1 MAAERYVLLGLAH
14 VRSAWFRDL
23 SRSSTTASLPIEFLK
38 AMSIEEV
45 RVRLR
50 GGRGYSAVV
59 IDDGIAGFDRDVID
73 LALEAGC
80 AVIVIDSGR
89 TNVQWSNLGTSAVL
103 PADFSST
110 ELLQVLAQV
119 ATPIT
124 RRHESPPPLDGS
136 DARPGYR
143 ARVVAVTGPGGAGR
157 STVSIALAQGLAADA
172 RHAGLV
178 CLADLALHADHAMLH
193 ASPDVVPGVVELVE
207 AHRGGTP
214 TIDTIRS
221 MSWWVEDRGYHLL
234 LGLRRHRDW
243 TLIRPRAFQAAFD
256 GLRRGFRVVVA
267 DIDDDLEGERI
278 SGSLDVEDRNAM
290 ARSVVQVA
298 DLVVVVGAPGMKGL
312 HSLLRVVR
320 DLLDQG
326 VAGDRV
332 LPVINRAPRSPRA
345 RAEITRSFGD
355 LLASSTGERSVPT
368 PVHLPMRRNL
378 EMSLRDGARLPEPWL
393 ASVCGPCVAMLD
405 RDGGDDDTDE
415 RSMLEP
421 VAIAPGSLGSWTEQ
435 LDGDGAAP

>member
-23 SRSSTTASLPIEFLK
+23 SRSSTSAALPIEFLK

-50 GGRGYSAVV
+50 SGRGYSALI
-59 IDDGIAGFDRDVID
+59 IDDGITGLDRDLID
-73 LALEAGC
+73 LALEVGC

-89 TNVQWSNLGTSAVL
+89 SIVQWSNLGTSAVL
-103 PADFSST
+103 PSDFDRGD
-110 ELLQVLAQV
+110 LLHVLAQV
-119 ATPIT
+119 ATPIAQT
-124 RRHESPPPLDGS
+124 NESSPSLDRS
-136 DARPGYR
+136 KTPQGYR
-143 ARVVAVTGPGGAGR
+143 ARVIAVTGPGGAGR
-157 STVSIALAQGLAADA
+157 STVAMAIAQGLASDA

-178 CLADLALHADHAMLH
+178 CLADLALHADQAMLH
-193 ASPDVVPGVVELVE
+193 ASPDVVPGVLELVE

-221 MSWWVEDRGYHLL
+221 LTWNVEDRGYHLL

-243 TLIRPRAFQAAFD
+243 TSIRPRAFDAALD

-267 DIDDDLEGERI
+267 DIDDDLEGERA
-278 SGSLDVEDRNAM
+278 SGSVDVEDRNAM
-290 ARSVVQVA
+290 ARTVVHAA

-320 DLLDQG
+320 DVLEHG
-326 VAGDRV
+326 VPGDRV

-345 RAEITRSFGD
+345 RAEITRALGD
-355 LLASSTGERSVPT
+355 LLSASTGETSIPA
-368 PVHLPMRRNL
+368 PVHLPTRRNL
-378 EMSLRDGARLPEPWL
+378 DLSLRDGARLPEPWL
-393 ASVCGPCVAMLD
+393 AAVCGPCVAMLD
-405 RDGGDDDTDE
+405 QVTNDDRIFEPSIT
-415 RSMLEP
+415 EP
-421 VAIAPGSLGSWTEQ
+421 VPVAPRSLGSWTEQ
-435 LDGDGAAP
+435 GEDGVPA